1 MPRKPIQ
8 YLLTFER
15 KDDKGL
21 THKTF
26 VTQTVYDGKPPVSPF
41 AAKVERKRFKK
52 LTAQVPARKPSDDW
66 YRQQA
71 INYALWLAKR
81 DGIEIPRGVQA
92 RVNWSGVCSKTRMHT
107 HKRWDGSLHRHPIYE
122 QRAESVSF
130 GREEPRYNKRKDGR
144 QGAWSHNE
152 FVPEVTIGIPNWD
165 WQPDQP
171 VEEIVTE
178 MAA

>member
-1 MPRKPIQ
+1 MGLRGISTSPSAARGCAWPRRGQAHPRAAEGEVLMPRKPIQ

-81 DGIEIPRGVQA
+81 DGI
-92 RVNWSGVCSKTRMHT
+92 
-107 HKRWDGSLHRHPIYE
+107 
-122 QRAESVSF
+122 
-130 GREEPRYNKRKDGR
+130 
-144 QGAWSHNE
+144 
-152 FVPEVTIGIPNWD
+152 
-165 WQPDQP
+165 
-171 VEEIVTE
+171 
-178 MAA
+178 